1 MFKAPADSACFVTCM
16 VTPSEAFCTRTPATA
31 MKPVV
36 ALRPEVEAQG
46 EFTRQELS
54 QRYVG
59 QGEVFRDL
67 CHFGMSFAACC
78 EELLCLVP
86 RLVVTHPL
94 TE

>member
-1 MFKAPADSACFVTCM
+1 MFKAPADSACFEICM
-16 VTPSEAFCTRTPATA
+16 VTPSEAFSTPATA

-36 ALRPEVEAQG
+36 ALRPEVEPQG
-46 EFTRQELS
+46 EFTRQEFS

-86 RLVVTHPL
+86 RLVGTHPL

>member
-1 MFKAPADSACFVTCM
+1 M
-16 VTPSEAFCTRTPATA
+16 PATA

-36 ALRPEVEAQG
+36 VSRPEVEPQG

-59 QGEVFRDL
+59 PGEVFRDL
-67 CHFGMSFAACC
+67 CLFGMSFAAYC

-86 RLVVTHPL
+86 HLVGTHPL